1 MSEEKN
7 VTKPAKPI
15 ALMLEEAKQELV
27 RTVNSLIQ
35 EKGLPA
41 YLIEPYVA
49 DLHSQLLLVKQKE
62 LSSSAAM
69 YEKQMAE
76 FEAISAGKE
85 KPEEVVDNDRS

>member
-49 DLHSQLLLVKQKE
+49 DLHNQLLLVKQKE
-62 LSSSAAM
+62 LSSSTAM

-76 FEAISAGKE
+76 FEAMGEAE
-85 KPEEVVDNDRS
+85 DKPEEVLDDDRS